1 MVKRTRKP
9 HHCRATPLHW
19 LSADC
24 SALTRCS
31 SSTSRA
37 WFFVRAN
44 NAMPSPC
51 GESPAPAL
59 EVGIG
64 LRRDNLASNT
74 REDAANS
81 VCSLPR
87 LRGRGGEGVD
97 CRVFV
102 HAPSLTLQPKSDLS
116 NFGQLRYGRTR
127 VNPSSAASGGG
138 DAPSAGREHSVCGIS
153 ACGKCT
159 ASAANPR
166 PPLRVVRQSQR
177 GPQPMV
183 RASVLLAAVLVVCV
197 ASSAE
202 ARRRHHGYWGGEQ
215 SYGERSSSRSSLDAW
230 RRARDAQGQNQ
241 DQDQPRDQGQA
252 RGEDRGTPSP
262 KQNLG
267 QDLRG
272 DRGDDRSRYS
282 RYERR
287 RARERETRAAAP
299 GAAALSR
306 TRSGPFGAA
315 IDKLV
320 RGCAVQ
326 AAEFENW
333 PFDAISEAV
342 APDEAQRNALT
353 NLRNAANEAAER
365 LVKDCPQEVPA
376 APAARLEAVAQGI
389 DAALKAYDVVEPA
402 LQAFYGALN
411 DEQKARLYREMA
423 ASVAANAPQTSP
435 RREAQDAREA
445 RDYSREGRD
454 YSSRRHRWRAYAAA
468 REAAAREQTAA
479 RNPPRPS
486 PTGSSGMCEELA
498 SVLRNWPVREIE
510 QNVRLSGG
518 QRVAFYELVT
528 SSLKAADTLSS
539 ACPAEAALTPV
550 GRMQAMRKRLAAVRA
565 ATAAIRAALSCFYE
579 ALDQGQQVRFAG
591 MS

>member
-1 MVKRTRKP
+1 
-9 HHCRATPLHW
+9 
-19 LSADC
+19 
-24 SALTRCS
+24 
-31 SSTSRA
+31 
-37 WFFVRAN
+37 
-44 NAMPSPC
+44 
-51 GESPAPAL
+51 
-59 EVGIG
+59 
-64 LRRDNLASNT
+64 
-74 REDAANS
+74 
-81 VCSLPR
+81 
-87 LRGRGGEGVD
+87 
-97 CRVFV
+97 
-102 HAPSLTLQPKSDLS
+102 
-116 NFGQLRYGRTR
+116 
-127 VNPSSAASGGG
+127 
-138 DAPSAGREHSVCGIS
+138 
-153 ACGKCT
+153 
-159 ASAANPR
+159 
-166 PPLRVVRQSQR
+166 
-177 GPQPMV
+177 MV

-287 RARERETRAAAP
+287 RGRLDEWRRAQERGQESFRRSRDDWRSVREEERRARDARDEERRRARERETRAAAP

-353 NLRNAANEAAER
+353 NLRNAANEAAQR
-365 LVKDCPQEVPA
+365 LAKDCPQEVPA

-565 ATAAIRAALSCFYE
+565 ATAAIRAPLARFYE